1 VRFAALWAA
10 AGHAKGNPAW
20 RYREIDTDH
29 MIPIN
34 RPAELVELLKELA

>member
-1 VRFAALWAA
+1 MRDTAFWRAAD
-10 AGHAKGNPAW
+10 HAKGNPAW

-34 RPAELVELLKELA
+34 RPAELAGLLLELA